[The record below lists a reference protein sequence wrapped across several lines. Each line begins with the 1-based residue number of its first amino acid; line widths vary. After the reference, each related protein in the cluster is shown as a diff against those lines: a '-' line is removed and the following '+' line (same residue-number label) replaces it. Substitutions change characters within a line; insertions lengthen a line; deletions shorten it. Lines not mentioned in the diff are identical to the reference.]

1 MPGRS
6 YVEGW
11 RRSFKILAQRPM
23 GRAMRGLRRTRLL
36 GDERGSFLIEVMVTA
51 GIVLVVGL
59 GVLAMVDRTSELSGQ
74 QRTQAVAGNVAQVEL
89 DTVKALPLSQLSNL
103 RSTSSRT
110 VGGVAY
116 AITTRADWVNDTTM
130 APNCSTPGATA
141 DYLRVRTT
149 VTYPGIRARRPA
161 VLDTLVSP
169 GVRAFDSNQGS
180 LAVLITDRAGT
191 PVSGLPIALTGPATN
206 LTEPTN
212 ANGCVLWGYL
222 KAVSGYSVSFSR
234 TDWVNP
240 NGTSAGGGPVSVVG
254 DETINAA
261 YQFDHGGAI
270 RANFTTK
277 RAGVPMPTKPTIVR
291 VENSTGAGF
300 LRDYSVGASSLDTTA
315 SGRLFPFAN
324 PYAVYADNCPSAKPP
339 TATSVALTPGS
350 TVQAADVQL
359 PALNIT
365 VKDDGGDVANATVT
379 VTTPCGNTYTRQ
391 TDSAGLIDDPGF
403 PYATAGM
410 TVCASKGGRKR
421 VLSNQA
427 NTSFDG
433 VDMTLNIGSSGSS
446 GNCP

>member
-1 MPGRS
+1 MCSAMLGF
-6 YVEGW
+6 
-11 RRSFKILAQRPM
+11 RRN
-23 GRAMRGLRRTRLL
+23 RLL

-51 GIVLVVGL
+51 GIVLVAGL
-59 GVLAMVDRTSELSGQ
+59 GVLTMVDRTTELSGQ
-74 QRTQAVAGNVAQVEL
+74 QRTQAVAGNIAQVEL
-89 DTVKALPLSQLSNL
+89 DRVKALPLSQLSNL

-116 AITTRADWVNDTTM
+116 AITTRADWFNDTTM
-130 APNCSTPGATA
+130 APSCSTPGATA
-141 DYLRVRTT
+141 DYLRVHTA

-161 VLDTLVSP
+161 LLDTIISP
-169 GVRAFDSNQGS
+169 GVRAFDGNQGS
-180 LAVLITDRAGT
+180 LAILVTDSAGN
-191 PVSGLPIALTGPATN
+191 PVSGLPIALSGPATN

-212 ANGCVLWGYL
+212 SSGCVLWGYL
-222 KAVSGYSVSFSR
+222 SAGSGYSVAFAQ
-234 TDWVNP
+234 TNWVTP
-240 NGTSAGGGPVSVVG
+240 SGASAGGGPVSVVG
-254 DETINAA
+254 DETINAG

-277 RAGVPMPTKPTIVR
+277 RAGVPVPTKPTIVR

-300 LRDYSVGASSLDTTA
+300 LKDYNVGASSLDTTA

-365 VKDDGGDVANATVT
+365 VTNNNAIVDNATVS
-379 VTTPCGNTYTRQ
+379 VTTPCGTTYTRH

-403 PYATAGM
+403 PYASAGM
-410 TVCASKGGRKR
+410 TICATKDGRKR
-421 VLSNQA
+421 VLNDQA
-427 NTSFDG
+427 NTNFDG
-433 VDMTLNIGSSGSS
+433 TNVLLNIGSPGSTGTCS
-446 GNCP
+446 